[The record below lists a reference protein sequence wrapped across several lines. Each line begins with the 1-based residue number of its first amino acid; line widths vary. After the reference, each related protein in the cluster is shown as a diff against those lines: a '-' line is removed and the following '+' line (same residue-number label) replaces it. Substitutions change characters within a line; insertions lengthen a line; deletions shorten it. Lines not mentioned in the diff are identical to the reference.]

1 MERER
6 LLNKSS
12 DNIAN
17 LINLLTIHEENISR
31 YSRGLDIDV
40 QLISLLAPMNRN
52 DNILQHVTQTTY
64 QDIIEPIN
72 DTCPITHDIF
82 LPTDEVVFLN
92 SCRHIFKKNP
102 ILSWLRRHNNCP
114 MCRVTIP

>member
-12 DNIAN
+12 DNISN

-31 YSRGLDIDV
+31 YSRGLDIDI
-40 QLISLLAPMNRN
+40 QLISLIAPINTN
-52 DNILQHVTQTTY
+52 DISQHVTHSIY
-64 QDIIEPIN
+64 QDITEPIN
-72 DTCPITHDIF
+72 DTCPITHDTF
-82 LPTDEVVFLN
+82 LPMDEVVLLN
-92 SCRHIFKKNP
+92 RCRHIFKKNA

>member
-40 QLISLLAPMNRN
+40 QLISLLAPMNQN
-52 DNILQHVTQTTY
+52 NILRHVTQIAY
-64 QDIIEPIN
+64 EDIEDPIN
-72 DTCPITHDIF
+72 DTCPITHDTF
-82 LPTDEVVFLN
+82 LPTDEVVLLN
-92 SCRHIFKKNP
+92 SCRHIFKKNA